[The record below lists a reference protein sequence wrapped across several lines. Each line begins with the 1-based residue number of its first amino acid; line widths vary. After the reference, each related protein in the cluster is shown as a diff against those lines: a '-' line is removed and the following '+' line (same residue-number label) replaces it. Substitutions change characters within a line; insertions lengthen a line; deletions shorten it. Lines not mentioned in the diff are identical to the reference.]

1 MLFLYQL
8 FVFLFWSVFGSNVS
22 LLGSSYPTYTHSVGE
37 AAQFQQFVHLSQYL
51 PLLSFQLLTDCR
63 KCSITRV
70 LKAKH
75 AGLKVAIY
83 LFSLFFFLHLI
94 MRNNIYS
101 LQYSWV
107 HISISRVNVFCFFL
121 PQPHWPHLHI
131 TISLLQMN
139 WTPTWGETSPQHWI
153 HTTNTQVWAQ
163 VSPHTHARTCMHT
176 AAVTEFL
183 TIWMWESFNNRGN
196 TGAGV
201 QGGGGA

>member
-1 MLFLYQL
+1 MFHSSALHILHIHTLWVKLHNFNNLYIWVNTCL
-8 FVFLFWSVFGSNVS
+8 CYRSNYWQTAGNS
-22 LLGSSYPTYTHSVGE
+22 
-37 AAQFQQFVHLSQYL
+37 
-51 PLLSFQLLTDCR
+51 
-63 KCSITRV
+63 SITRV